1 MPTTIDEIRQLL
13 GKDSISMETETIE
26 EILNELSNIKL
37 LDDKE
42 KYINID
48 DKDNAEEAEDGK
60 EIDQSEIPE
69 DLL

>member
-1 MPTTIDEIRQLL
+1 IDEIRQLL
-13 GKDSISMETETIE
+13 GKDAISMETETIE

-48 DKDNAEEAEDGK
+48 ELDNAEEAEDEK
-60 EIDQSEIPE
+60 EIDESEIPK